1 MVAYIPPKTAKYIP
15 VVDLA
20 ASAPH
25 HAIRDACLSTGFFYV
40 ANHGVA
46 AKLIEDQ
53 MSWAKRFFA
62 LPTEVKTALHL
73 RHSQA
78 RNGYDPMGMQVLD
91 GDSPP
96 DLKEGYYFG
105 ADLPDDNPYVQRKL
119 TKYGG
124 NLWPDLPGFR
134 EQMLAYHGA
143 VVDLAGR
150 LMGQIALS
158 LDLPESYFAP
168 MLVDPIASALLVH
181 YPPHPANAKPNQL
194 GAGAHTDWGGITIL
208 LQDDCGG
215 LEVETIDGEWVRAV
229 PIPDTFVVNLGQL
242 MARWTNGL
250 YKANMHRVLNTAAG
264 RDRYS
269 VPLFFS
275 PNYDVVIEC
284 LPGCAGNEPSKWP
297 PCTTGAHLSEM
308 FALSHAVRNT
318 AA

>member
-1 MVAYIPPKTAKYIP
+1 M
-15 VVDLA
+15 
-20 ASAPH
+20 
-25 HAIRDACLSTGFFYV
+25 
-40 ANHGVA
+40 
-46 AKLIEDQ
+46 
-53 MSWAKRFFA
+53 
-62 LPTEVKTALHL
+62 
-73 RHSQA
+73 
-78 RNGYDPMGMQVLD
+78 
-91 GDSPP
+91 
-96 DLKEGYYFG
+96 
-105 ADLPDDNPYVQRKL
+105 QRKL

-242 MARWTNGL
+242 MARWTSGL
-250 YKANMHRVLNTAAG
+250 SQGEHAPSVEYAAC
-264 RDRYS
+264 RTRS
-269 VPLFFS
+269 LFRCRFS
-275 PNYDVVIEC
+275 SRRTMTSSSSACPD
-284 LPGCAGNEPSKWP
+284 AQAMAEPSKWLP
-297 PCTTGAHLSEM
+297 RTTGAHLSEM